1 MQLDLFAEPDICS
14 GKTSPAPSQ
23 ATADQTLLLWL
34 ERWLGPIS
42 LCQKLNGKKPALVAD
57 VTDWS
62 SGVCLTLNM
71 CEWNHIP
78 EQSPSDV
85 DVCSLSSILE
95 TGPVEHRYFLS
106 PKACTGIL
114 RRADNR
120 GKSLPPSL
128 RAALE
133 AVALDPTLT
142 ATED

>member
-1 MQLDLFAEPDICS
+1 MQPNDSAAPDTCS
-14 GKTSPAPSQ
+14 GKTSPVPSQ

-42 LCQKLNGKKPALVAD
+42 LCQKLNGKKPEHVLD
-57 VTDWS
+57 VMEWS
-62 SGVCLTLNM
+62 NGECLTLNM

-106 PKACTGIL
+106 QKACTGIL

-133 AVALDPTLT
+133 AVATCNQ
-142 ATED
+142 